1 VEPSCTTNALSDIVV
16 PTVDDEK
23 STLLGAQN
31 TRATTIKMTEKP
43 TAEDDGVLWRDR
55 SRALRA
61 RSRLLFHLSVHL
73 PENGGRREDSTEPL
87 FAQYAAPPAASRAT
101 VSAPS
106 PCLSRSWASAPSPS
120 CRTWRA
126 SLGHRTE
133 SCLSLIDVVAS
144 VGFAGSE
151 EQFQL
156 IASAVDRN
164 PKHAEPVVRLLDRDH
179 L

>member
-1 VEPSCTTNALSDIVV
+1 MPPRAALGKLAGRECNSRQCLKASRSVCPIR
-16 PTVDDEK
+16 PK
-23 STLLGAQN
+23 PHSAP
-31 TRATTIKMTEKP
+31 RATACAP
-43 TAEDDGVLWRDR
+43 TRCPLR
-55 SRALRA
+55 S
-61 RSRLLFHLSVHL
+61 S
-73 PENGGRREDSTEPL
+73 
-87 FAQYAAPPAASRAT
+87 
-101 VSAPS
+101 
-106 PCLSRSWASAPSPS
+106 ASAPSRP
-120 CRTWRA
+120 CRTWLA

-156 IASAVDRN
+156 IASAVERN